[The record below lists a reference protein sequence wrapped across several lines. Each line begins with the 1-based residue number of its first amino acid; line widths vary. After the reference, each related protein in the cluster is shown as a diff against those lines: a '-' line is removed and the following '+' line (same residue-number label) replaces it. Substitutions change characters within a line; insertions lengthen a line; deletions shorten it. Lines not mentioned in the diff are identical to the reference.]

1 MSDSVEICGR
11 FALETRFED
20 MPKTA
25 IEAAKVFILDTI
37 GVGIAGSTAPFAAEV
52 LAAARGWGSGSDVTI
67 WGVGE
72 KLPALSGA
80 LVNAYQIH
88 CQEFDSVHD
97 AAVVHAMAT
106 IFSAVTSHAE
116 RTGGI
121 TGKQL
126 IEAVAVGVDI
136 AVLLGLAS
144 KSPIRFFRPANAG
157 IMGATAAIA
166 RLEKFSLEQF
176 KNAWGI
182 ALGLVSG
189 TMQSHVEGKPVL
201 ALQIG
206 FASRGALTA
215 IDLAKTG
222 IPGPHNVL
230 EGPFGYLK
238 LIEGE
243 YDLAPFLSELR
254 RTWRIAQVSHK
265 PYPTGR
271 AAQGGISGLFTLKR
285 LHKFTAEDVE
295 RVRLFVPPLTHR
307 LIGRPIVADLQA
319 NYARLCFQ
327 YSGAVALMR
336 DIVDVPDFRPAALN
350 DAQAHELAKRIE
362 VIVDGNPDV
371 NALEPQKLEV
381 TLKDGRVLAL
391 ALPRVLGSPDNPLT
405 RDEHLAKFR
414 RCWTYSLKPLASN
427 GADEMITLIDRLE
440 TLGNTNEI
448 VTRLTPR

>member
-1 MSDSVEICGR
+1 MSHSVDICGR
-11 FALETRFED
+11 FALETRLED
-20 MPKTA
+20 MPKA
-25 IEAAKVFILDTI
+25 AVEAAKTFILDTI
-37 GVGIAGSTAPFAAEV
+37 GVGIAGSTAPYAADV
-52 LAAARGWGSGSDVTI
+52 LAAARGWGKGSDVTI

-116 RTGGI
+116 RKGGI
-121 TGKQL
+121 TGREL
-126 IEAVAVGVDI
+126 IEAVAIGVDI

-144 KSPIRFFRPANAG
+144 KSAIRFFRPANAG
-157 IMGATAAIA
+157 IMGATAALA
-166 RLEKFSLEQF
+166 RLEGFTLETF

-215 IDLAKTG
+215 IDLAGTG
-222 IPGPHNVL
+222 IPGPHDVL

-243 YDLAPFLSELR
+243 YDLSPFLPALGE
-254 RTWRIAQVSHK
+254 TWRIAEVSHK

-271 AAQGGISGLFTLKR
+271 AAQGGISGLFTLKK
-285 LHKFTAEDVE
+285 LHRFGAEDVE

-307 LIGRPIVADLQA
+307 LIGRPILPDLQA

-327 YSGAVALMR
+327 YSGAVALLR
-336 DIVDVPDFRPAALN
+336 DIVDVPDFRPAALA
-350 DAQAHELAKRIE
+350 DARAHALAQRIE

-381 TLKDGRVLAL
+381 TLKDGRTFAL
-391 ALPRVLGSPDNPLT
+391 DLPRVLGSPENPLT
-405 RDEHLAKFR
+405 RDEHLEKFR
-414 RCWTYSLKPLASN
+414 RCWTYSAKPLAED
-427 GADEMITLIDRLE
+427 GAEGMIALIDRLE
-440 TLGNTNEI
+440 TVANTNEI
-448 VTRLTPR
+448 VARLTPR